1 MKKRLNLVEN
11 TLKYITKKSHEEKG
25 SEFLKQVAKYLSEML
40 KVNYVLIN
48 EYSKKEPNIVKT
60 IAFYGTGGILPNIT
74 YKLVH
79 TPCENVIDNKICI
92 YPKNIQTLFPK
103 DYLLAQM
110 NAESYIGIP
119 LWSST
124 GVPIGLIIILDDK
137 EIKETKTIS
146 IVLQI
151 VAIKVAQVIEKQLY
165 ENKLKRQIKDLELSN
180 KKIKESENNLK
191 DAQRIAKLGYWKL
204 DIPTNKLTWSDEIY
218 RIFGLKPQEFNPTYN
233 GFLEKVHPEDRNKV
247 NEAYQSSL
255 KNKTPYKIEHR
266 ILLATGETK
275 YLIEKCNTNYNDKG
289 EPVSSIGTVL
299 DITKQRE
306 SEERYRGFS
315 EASFNAIFLTE
326 KGVCLDQNATAKQL
340 FGYTNKEAVGK
351 LATEWVVPEDRT
363 MVMNKILSGNEEPY
377 EVRALRKDGTTFPAK
392 IQAKMILYKG
402 RNVRVTEL
410 SDITL
415 HKQLEETLKK
425 SEEKFK
431 KLANLTFEGILIHKN
446 GVVLDIN
453 LAFEKMFGYN
463 LDEIYGKDITQII
476 YPKKYHKIILKNRID
491 KYTQAYEMEAI
502 RKDGSIF
509 PIEVEA
515 RNIIAEEAL
524 RVTAFRDITACK
536 KSEKEYL
543 KLFTAVEQS
552 ANTIVITDTEGNIEY
567 TNPKFTE
574 LTGYTNKEALGQNP
588 RILNSGIQPK
598 SYYKKMW
605 ETITAGKIWNGEFRN
620 KSKSGNLFWEKVT
633 ITPIK
638 NKEGE
643 IINYLAVKED
653 ITNRKR
659 ADQELE
665 KATNKIKESEKKFR
679 ELYEKSGDAIL
690 IIKNG
695 IFVDCNQAT
704 VNMLGYNT
712 KEEFLNLHPSKLS
725 PKQQPDGLDS
735 NEKANKMMQLALDHG
750 THRFEW
756 IHTKKSKK
764 NFPVEVLLTAI
775 SNEIENEIIHCVWRD
790 ISERKKAEENLNNAF
805 ELIKKSEEEL
815 NTILKTA
822 NEGFWMVNRKGVT
835 IEVNPKMCD
844 ILGYSEN
851 EILGKSIFNF
861 VDEEN
866 AKIFKKQLKIRDLGL
881 PSTYEIELKHKN
893 GNSLACLFKTSPV
906 FNKKNIRTGS
916 FAMVSDI
923 STIKKAYNNLEN
935 KNKELRK
942 LSDELSIKNNLL
954 IENKNKFKNLFDKSP
969 VSLWEQDFS
978 EVIKLLN
985 KKKSEGI
992 DVDVYLNENQDFLI
1006 KCISKIKILNVN
1018 KTTLELLGVKDIEE
1032 LVTHIRKTNN
1042 EISLNTIKKEL
1053 ISIISGEKEFF
1064 NETQLVNKNGDKL
1077 HVLVKSAMLNNKGK
1091 NLVSIINITA
1101 LKKAEKELIKAKE
1114 KAEESDRLK
1123 TEFLNNMSHEIRTP
1137 MNGILG
1143 FTQML
1148 NDPDLDDSKRQ
1159 TFVNIIQNSG
1169 NQLLQIIDDIL
1180 EISRLGTKQV
1190 KVINNEVCLNDL
1202 LLDLFSIFDI
1212 KAKENKTP
1220 LYLKKEFSDK
1230 QSTII
1235 TDKTKLNK
1243 IVSNLLENAIKYT
1256 NQGFIEFGYS
1266 IINKKDSSQIEI
1278 YVKDTGI
1285 GISPEKHQLI
1295 FNRFSQAEKEMSKK
1309 TGGLGL
1315 GLSIAK
1321 ENTELL
1327 GGTISVQSKKM
1338 EGATFTIR
1346 LPYKPVFKNETIEK
1360 TKNSYNILIA
1370 EDEEVNYMYLETMLK
1385 DVMKLNCNV
1394 FHAKNGKEAVDFCKN
1409 DTTVDFVL
1417 MDLKMPVLN
1426 GYKATEQIRK
1436 FNDTL
1441 PIIAQT
1447 AYSTEQDKEKAFL
1460 AGCTNF
1466 ISKPID
1472 KEEFFDIINKIT
1484 LNKTQ

>member
-1 MKKRLNLVEN
+1 MKKKLNLIEN
-11 TLKYITKKSHEEKG
+11 TLKYISNKNYEEKG
-25 SEFLKQVAKYLSEML
+25 HEFLKEVTKYLSEIL

-48 EYSKKEPNIVKT
+48 EYTKQEPNRAKIIT
-60 IAFYGTGGILPNIT
+60 FYGKGSLLPNT
-74 YKLVH
+74 SYKLAH
-79 TPCENVIDNKICI
+79 TPCENVVDNKICI
-92 YPKNIQTLFPK
+92 YPKNIQNIFPK
-103 DYLLAQM
+103 DKLLKQL
-110 NAESYIGIP
+110 NVESYIGIP
-119 LWSST
+119 LWSSI
-124 GVPIGLIIILDDK
+124 GEPIGLIAILDDK
-137 EIKETKTIS
+137 EIKDTKTIE

-151 VAIKVAQVIEKQLY
+151 VAIKVVQVMEKQLCKY
-165 ENKLKRQIKDLELSN
+165 KLKLQIKDLELSN
-180 KKIKESENNLK
+180 KKIRESENNLK
-191 DAQRIAKLGYWKL
+191 DAQKIAKLGYWKL
-204 DIPTNKLTWSDEIY
+204 DITTNKLTWSDEIY
-218 RIFGLKPQEFNPTYN
+218 RIFGFKPQEFSPTYN
-233 GFLEKVHPEDRNKV
+233 DFLEKVHPEDRDKV
-247 NEAYQSSL
+247 NEAYLSSL
-255 KNKTPYKIEHR
+255 KNKAPYKIEHR
-266 ILLATGETK
+266 ILLATGEIK
-275 YLIEKCNTNYNDKG
+275 YLIEKCKTDYNAKG
-289 EPVSSIGTVL
+289 EPVCSIGTVL
-299 DITKQRE
+299 DITKQRD
-306 SEERYRGFS
+306 SEERYRGLS
-315 EASFNAIFLTE
+315 EASFNAIFISE
-326 KGVCLDQNATAKQL
+326 NGICLDQNSTAQKM
-340 FGYTNKEAVGK
+340 FGYTNEEAIGR
-351 LATEWVVPEDRT
+351 LGTEWIIPEDREI
-363 MVMNKILSGNEEPY
+363 VMSKILSGNEEPY
-377 EVRALRKDGTTFPAK
+377 EVMALRKNGTTFPAK
-392 IQAKMILYKG
+392 IQAKMMLYKG
-402 RNVRVTEL
+402 KNVRVTEL
-410 SDITL
+410 SDITV
-415 HKQLEETLKK
+415 HKQLEDTLKK

-431 KLANLTFEGILIHKN
+431 KLSDLTFEGILIHKN
-446 GVVLDIN
+446 GVVLDSN
-453 LAFEKMFGYN
+453 LSFEKMFGYKRE
-463 LDEIYGKDITQII
+463 EIYGKDITQII
-476 YPKKYHKIILKNRID
+476 YPKKYHKTILKNRISL
-491 KYTQAYEMEAI
+491 YTQAYEIEGI
-502 RKDGSIF
+502 RKNGSIF

-515 RNIIAEEAL
+515 RNISVNNKEIL
-524 RVTAFRDITACK
+524 RVTAFRDITARK

-552 ANTIVITDTEGNIEY
+552 ANTIVITDVEGNIEY

-574 LTGYTNKEALGQNP
+574 LSGYTTKEALGQNP
-588 RILNSGIQPK
+588 RILNSGFQPK

-605 ETITAGKIWNGEFRN
+605 ETITAGKIWTGEFRN
-620 KSKSGNLFWEKVT
+620 KSKNGNLFWEKVT

-638 NKEGE
+638 NEEGE

-653 ITNRKR
+653 ITNRKLD
-659 ADQELE
+659 DQKLIE
-665 KATNKIKESEKKFR
+665 ATNKIKESEKKFR

-704 VNMLGYNT
+704 VEMLGYNT
-712 KEEFLNLHPSKLS
+712 KEEFLNVHPSKLS

-735 NEKANKMMQLALDHG
+735 IKKANKMMQMALAHG

-756 IHTKKSKK
+756 MHTKNTRD

-775 SNEIENEIIHCVWRD
+775 SNNIGNEIIHCVWRD
-790 ISERKKAEENLNNAF
+790 ISERKKAEESLNSAF
-805 ELIKKSEEEL
+805 EIIKKSEEEL

-822 NEGFWMVNRKGVT
+822 NEGFWMVNAKGIT
-835 IEVNPKMCD
+835 IEVNPKMCE

-851 EILGKSIFNF
+851 EILGKPIFYF
-861 VDEEN
+861 SDKRN
-866 AKIFKKQLKIRDLGL
+866 AKIFKKQLELRDTGIS
-881 PSTYEIELKHKN
+881 STYEIELKHKN
-893 GNSLACLFKTSPV
+893 GNSLACLFKTSPI
-906 FNKKNIRTGS
+906 FNKKKIRTGS

-923 STIKKAYNNLEN
+923 SNIKKAYNNLEK

-954 IENKNKFKNLFDKSP
+954 IDSKNKFKNLFDKSP

-985 KKKSEGI
+985 KKKSEG
-992 DVDVYLNENQDFLI
+992 VDVKLYLNENRDFLI

-1042 EISLNTIKKEL
+1042 EISFNTIKKEL

-1064 NETQLVNKNGDKL
+1064 NETQLVSKDGDKL
-1077 HVLVKSAMLNNKGK
+1077 HVLVKSAMLNDKGK

-1101 LKKAEKELIKAKE
+1101 LKKAENELIKAKE

-1148 NDPDLDDSKRQ
+1148 NDPDIDTSKRQ

-1169 NQLLQIIDDIL
+1169 NQLLQVIDDIL

-1190 KVINNEVCLNDL
+1190 KVINEEVCLNDL

-1243 IVSNLLENAIKYT
+1243 ILSNLLENAIKFT
-1256 NQGFIEFGYS
+1256 NKGFIEMGYYLES
-1266 IINKKDSSQIEI
+1266 EMLKI

-1285 GISPEKHQLI
+1285 GISSEKHQLI
-1295 FNRFSQAEKEMSKK
+1295 FDRFSQAEKEMAKK

-1327 GGTISVQSKKM
+1327 GGAITVQSKKM
-1338 EGATFTIR
+1338 EGATFTVT
-1346 LPYKPVFKNETIEK
+1346 LPYKPVFKNDTTEK
-1360 TKNSYNILIA
+1360 PQGKYIILIT

-1385 DVMKLNCNV
+1385 DVMKLNCDI

-1409 DTTVDFVL
+1409 NTTVDFVL

-1426 GYKATEQIRK
+1426 GFKATEQIRK
-1436 FNDTL
+1436 FNATV

-1472 KEEFFDIINKIT
+1472 KKEFFDIINKVILKET
-1484 LNKTQ
+1484 